1 MDFRQLEAFVS
12 TVEHKSFSAAAAALY
27 LSQPTISSHVHSLEK
42 ELRVQLIHRTTKRFE
57 VTSEGQRLYEYAVAL
72 LQLQIQA
79 AP

>member
-42 ELRVQLIHRTTKRFE
+42 ELCERRPKECSSWVDRE
-57 VTSEGQRLYEYAVAL
+57 MWWS
-72 LQLQIQA
+72 
-79 AP
+79 